1 MARERARSRSVVR
14 ATERQKEERTHPSQ
28 RSAHMAGAD
37 TRRRR
42 ASVGPQALAAH
53 LDEHG
58 VLLHRLPEF
67 ISVHL
72 LSSMRN
78 TKAERQQ
85 RYSGELHGG
94 PLKSFS
100 AARSPPCCKP
110 TDIEAE
116 RLEKVPL
123 TTALS
128 LT

>member
-1 MARERARSRSVVR
+1 
-14 ATERQKEERTHPSQ
+14 
-28 RSAHMAGAD
+28 MAGAD

-94 PLKSFS
+94 PLGLLVS
-100 AARSPPCCKP
+100 AAGRRRVASPPTLKP
-110 TDIEAE
+110 NAWKKS
-116 RLEKVPL
+116 R
-123 TTALS
+123 
-128 LT
+128 